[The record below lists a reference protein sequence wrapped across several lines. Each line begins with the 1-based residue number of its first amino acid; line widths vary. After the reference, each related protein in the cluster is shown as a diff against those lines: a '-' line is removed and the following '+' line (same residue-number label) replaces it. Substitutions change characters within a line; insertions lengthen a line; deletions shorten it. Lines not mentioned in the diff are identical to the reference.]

1 MTGKRAILFD
11 LDGTLVDSVPD
22 IARCL
27 NLLMAECGHD
37 GFDLPGTSAM
47 VGNGVRVLLQRAFIA
62 RGQDLDDDALFEAE
76 ERFEGFYAA
85 DPVSATLLYP
95 GVVEA
100 LQQLSGEGYRLG
112 VCTNKP
118 QCLAEGVLTG
128 LKLDKWFGGVIGGA
142 PGRAKKPSAEPL
154 LETLN
159 LIGADVAGSTMIGD
173 SRPDVEGARNAGLRA
188 GVVSFGYST
197 VPVDTLGADFR
208 IDHFAELMNYFKDPV
223 LA

>member
-1 MTGKRAILFD
+1 MIGKRAVLFD

-27 NLLMAECGHD
+27 NLLVAERGHD

-62 RGQDLDDDALFEAE
+62 RGQDLGHDALSEAE

-95 GVVEA
+95 GVIET
-100 LQQLSGEGYRLG
+100 LEQLTDAGYLLG

-118 QCLAEGVLTG
+118 QVLAEGVLNG
-128 LKLDKWFGGVIGGA
+128 LKLDTWFGGVIGGA
-142 PGRAKKPSAEPL
+142 SGRAKKPSAEPL
-154 LETLN
+154 LETLR

-173 SRPDVEGARNAGLRA
+173 SPPDVEGARNAGLRA

-208 IDHFAELMNYFKDPV
+208 IDHFSELMGHLKDPV